1 MQAWRKGGFINIGFA
16 VHQGARTLR
25 CQGTPPALKWNKKT
39 SVCINIP
46 IWFTVWLR
54 QRRSRQQPRLDCPP
68 SCLEKRQDTEKLCAG
83 ASFGQRAKLPLTA
96 AWPSSLCPTHSSRSF
111 QALKETRTGESGPL
125 FSKWKTSIKR
135 KILESGKNGV
145 GTRWSQSSESLDIC
159 LYLMFNHFLL
169 RWMEKSR
176 GVTPTPVENR
186 HSSRAHPS
194 AHSVP
199 SCWGTTANS
208 IRPPWW
214 KVDCK

>member
-1 MQAWRKGGFINIGFA
+1 MQAWRKGWFINIGFA

-54 QRRSRQQPRLDCPP
+54 QRRSRQQPQLDCLP

-83 ASFGQRAKLPLTA
+83 TPFGQRAKLPLTA
-96 AWPSSLCPTHSSRSF
+96 ARPSSLCPTQSSGSF
-111 QALKETRTGESGPL
+111 QVLKGARTGESEPL

-145 GTRWSQSSESLDIC
+145 GRRWSQLSESLDIC
-159 LYLMFNHFLL
+159 RYLMFNRFLL
-169 RWMEKSR
+169 RWTEKKKAPLHQWR
-176 GVTPTPVENR
+176 T
-186 HSSRAHPS
+186 
-194 AHSVP
+194 
-199 SCWGTTANS
+199 GTLLGPLLSPLCPILLRNY
-208 IRPPWW
+208 
-214 KVDCK
+214 C